1 MKRLFIFFIVFTFF
15 AGHFLNA
22 MDLIILRD
30 GNVIEA
36 RVVEISATEIRYRR
50 IDHLDGPIIVISV
63 DRVLSIRYENGRIEV
78 FEATQQT
85 PAVTQPNIPTQVQP
99 SIPVTQANQ
108 LERNPRLNT
117 IGATLGYQG
126 ISAFGFTVN
135 GTVSPANYTFFDF
148 NLGLGF
154 NSFAF
159 TGRVNFNAFVPFNT
173 GGWYAGIGIV
183 GGYNELFGGVI
194 AGNITTGFLLFNW
207 LNIAYTLQI
216 GNFDNI
222 VNHNIAVGY
231 SFRFSTQENSVTNMP
246 HTVPIS
252 SSVIAS
258 PPAVPR
264 VIKNYTVLR
273 VTGEVQR
280 GVEGIWVDIRV
291 GDILT
296 SENFIRTARNSI
308 LVLMDDNNNTTVT
321 IPGGTFH
328 NVGFLV
334 DHFRRN

>member
-1 MKRLFIFFIVFTFF
+1 MKRLFIVFTFF

-222 VNHNIAVGY
+222 VNHNIAIGY
-231 SFRFSTQENSVTNMP
+231 SFRFNSQQNTATDVPSSAPARTNVESIEP
-246 HTVPIS
+246 SAPI
-252 SSVIAS
+252 
-258 PPAVPR
+258 
-264 VIKNYTVLR
+264 NYTVVRINGQAQFQNNFGDLWNN
-273 VTGEVQR
+273 VT
-280 GVEGIWVDIRV
+280 EGDVFTSDIRIRV
-291 GDILT
+291 PQNSSLIL
-296 SENFIRTARNSI
+296 SDGSRTI
-308 LVLMDDNNNTTVT
+308 T
-321 IPGGTFH
+321 IPGGRE
-328 NVGFLV
+328 GRIDSLL
-334 DHFRRN
+334 RMQMR